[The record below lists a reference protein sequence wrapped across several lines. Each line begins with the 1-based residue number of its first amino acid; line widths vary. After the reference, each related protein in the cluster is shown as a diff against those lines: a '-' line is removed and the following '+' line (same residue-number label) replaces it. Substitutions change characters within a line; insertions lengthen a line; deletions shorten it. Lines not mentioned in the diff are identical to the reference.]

1 MAAGSSSSVA
11 GCVAVGSSSSG
22 RGWAP
27 ASLQPWSEGGGAG
40 LVGGCSEG
48 SSRDGLAEVCS
59 STAAAST
66 TAVPLASGGGW
77 AWTAQAS
84 TGAATTAEATTA
96 ATAAEA
102 VAAAAALTGV
112 QATLWRMGVL
122 PPLCG
127 GLAGAGGVAG
137 CSGTWFEAT
146 SVAAGLAGARS
157 KARSSTSLTRGVEAC
172 GDGFA
177 LAAIAAAVFTAAI
190 AADAVAAAAA
200 RMGVCGAG
208 ERSRTGAKSAA
219 ALASARRGDASSG
232 EGERRVASS
241 GAEASAA
248 AAAVASSTEV
258 AAGAGAAVGE
268 PTGGVNV
275 CSDGTARPGAGVLA
289 GARSGS
295 EASCGRGDPCVG
307 DTSGGFSAGDRREG
321 EGELVATSLASA
333 LGSSASKAVVAVEAC
348 TCSSPRGTSPVPVGD
363 PAGPLGFSGSAATF
377 SCDSSDAALNWS

>member
-1 MAAGSSSSVA
+1 MAAGSPSLAA

-137 CSGTWFEAT
+137 CSGTWFEAA

-172 GDGFA
+172 GDRFA
-177 LAAIAAAVFTAAI
+177 LAAIAAAAFTAAI

-200 RMGVCGAG
+200 RTGVCGVG

-219 ALASARRGDASSG
+219 ALASAWRGDASSG
-232 EGERRVASS
+232 EGVRRVASS

-248 AAAVASSTEV
+248 ATAAASSAE
-258 AAGAGAAVGE
+258 AAPAPAPAGE
-268 PTGGVNV
+268 PAGGVNA
-275 CSDGTARPGAGVLA
+275 CSDSRARPGAGVLA

-307 DTSGGFSAGDRREG
+307 DTSGDFSASDRREG
-321 EGELVATSLASA
+321 EGELVTTSLASA
-333 LGSSASKAVVAVEAC
+333 SGSSASKAVVAVEAC